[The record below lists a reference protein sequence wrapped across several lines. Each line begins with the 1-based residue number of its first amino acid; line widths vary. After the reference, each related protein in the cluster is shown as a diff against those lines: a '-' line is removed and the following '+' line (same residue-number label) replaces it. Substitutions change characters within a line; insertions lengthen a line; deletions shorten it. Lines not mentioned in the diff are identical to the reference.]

1 MNRILLGLLV
11 ILFIVIFLRSNDGE
25 PTQEEIQT
33 LDYVDKTKSIKDFP
47 YPQISH
53 QFKKLSKGE
62 LPHPLNNLRDILPQN
77 SNNLDIIRSS
87 RDQSTLGKDRIYIP
101 DYYRK
106 DRLPQNDIGSEEMRP
121 FVSDNSESES
131 AWTDQNVSEHPKFY
145 TSDIQN
151 DFTNIGLFFDKNNQY
166 NDKTSSNTDVLAS
179 DECYTDKKGTKFC
192 MDNTR
197 LQNIPPQLITDPES
211 CYALNDIGL
220 YKDRNKSKFNE
231 HKVFNG
237 GSFFNGVMA
246 SENENERFDKPIE
259 MQSGSCQI

>member
-1 MNRILLGLLV
+1 MNVSFDIRQKVIATFKNSNINNNDILSGINDIIECLDICLSKIYSL
-11 ILFIVIFLRSNDGE
+11 ILNDSFIRF
-25 PTQEEIQT
+25 
-33 LDYVDKTKSIKDFP
+33 KK
-47 YPQISH
+47 SH

-62 LPHPLNNLRDILPQN
+62 LPHPLNNLKDILPQN
-77 SNNLDIIRSS
+77 NDTLNIIRDTHTNMS
-87 RDQSTLGKDRIYIP
+87 KDRIYIP

-131 AWTDQNVSEHPKFY
+131 AWTDENVSEHPKFY
-145 TSDIQN
+145 TSDVQS

-166 NDKTSSNTDVLAS
+166 HDKTSSNTDVLAS

-197 LQNIPPQLITDPES
+197 IQNIPPQLITNPKS

-220 YKDRNKSKFNE
+220 YIR
-231 HKVFNG
+231 
-237 GSFFNGVMA
+237 
-246 SENENERFDKPIE
+246 IT
-259 MQSGSCQI
+259 I